1 MPELMESPR
10 SAYWHDLVGDVAQ
23 WYTALVVYAA
33 SCSEGD
39 DEYLHGSH
47 VAVPVDLEHVV
58 RGLTWLQEN
67 QAEQLRRTPLPTTE
81 WLRTRLRERA
91 RDGSGFEAKHE
102 GSPMH
107 NFWHW
112 ING

>member
-10 SAYWHDLVGDVAQ
+10 SAYWHELVGDVAQ

-33 SCSEGD
+33 SCSD
-39 DEYLHGSH
+39 ADEYLHGPH
-47 VAVPVDLEHVV
+47 IAVPVDLDDVV

-67 QAEQLRRTPLPTTE
+67 QAEELRRTPLPSTE
-81 WLRTRLRERA
+81 WLRTRLRERT
-91 RDGSGFEAKHE
+91 RDRGGIEVRHP